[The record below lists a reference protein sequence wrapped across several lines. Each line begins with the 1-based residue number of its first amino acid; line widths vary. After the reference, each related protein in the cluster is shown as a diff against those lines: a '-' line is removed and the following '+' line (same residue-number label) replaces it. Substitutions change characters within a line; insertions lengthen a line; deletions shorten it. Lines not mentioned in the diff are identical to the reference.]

1 MFEFTMCRSLGHA
14 LVGQN
19 IKYKAMQPLTAKINQ
34 QLTFKENNRNITYK
48 TFSTNVLILALNDQ
62 LWHWEML

>member
-1 MFEFTMCRSLGHA
+1 
-14 LVGQN
+14 
-19 IKYKAMQPLTAKINQ
+19 MQPLTAKINQ

-48 TFSTNVLILALNDQ
+48 TFSTNVLILALNDK

>member
-19 IKYKAMQPLTAKINQ
+19 IKYKGMQPLTAKINQ
-34 QLTFKENNRNITYK
+34 QLTFKENNHNLTYK